1 MRKFLV
7 VSIPIVTLSF
17 FILVMLSGNYLK
29 RPLGNDDNVPMSIQ
43 IVIEDVNNGRWKE
56 AYKNTEKLS
65 NAWKKVIKRVQFSS
79 ERDEINALSTSI
91 ARLRG
96 AISAQDKSSALI
108 ELNAA
113 YEHYNGLG
121 R

>member
-7 VSIPIVTLSF
+7 ASIPIVTLLF
-17 FILVMLSGNYLK
+17 FVLIMLSGNYLK
-29 RPLGNDDNVPMSIQ
+29 RPFGNDDNVPMAIQ
-43 IVIEDVNNGRWKE
+43 IVMEDVNSGRWQE
-56 AYKNTEKLS
+56 AYENTEKLS
-65 NAWKKVIKRVQFSS
+65 NAWEKVIKRVQFSS

-91 ARLRG
+91 ARVKG

-108 ELNAA
+108 ELNTA

-121 R
+121 K

>member
-7 VSIPIVTLSF
+7 ISIPIVTLVF
-17 FILVMLSGNYLK
+17 FIVVMLSGNYLK
-29 RPLGNDDNVPMSIQ
+29 RPLGKDDNVPESIG
-43 IVIEDVNNGRWKE
+43 IVMENVNKEEWKE
-56 AYKNTEKLS
+56 AYKNTEQLYD
-65 NAWKKVIKRVQFSS
+65 AWNKVIKRVQFSS
-79 ERDEINALSTSI
+79 ERDEINALSASI
-91 ARLRG
+91 ARIKG
-96 AISAQDKSSALI
+96 AVSAQDKASALI